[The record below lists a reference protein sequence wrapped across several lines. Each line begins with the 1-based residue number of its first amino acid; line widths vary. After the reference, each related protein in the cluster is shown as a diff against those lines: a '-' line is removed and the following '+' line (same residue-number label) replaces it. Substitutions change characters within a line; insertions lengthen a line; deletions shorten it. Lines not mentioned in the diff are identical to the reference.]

1 MSSNDVRAPVV
12 VGVSRSEAAQAAVDW
27 AADAAAR
34 HGRPLCLVHGQ
45 EWPAG
50 AAPKDRHDDPG
61 QIWASHFRARGQ
73 SLLDDLREAA
83 AARIPGLRIGTRLLD
98 GRPASVL
105 REAAEEAS
113 LLVVGVHH
121 VSGPGEVFTSG
132 GAGPAL
138 VGHPPCPVALVPAA
152 ASGFDPAGP
161 VLVGVDGS
169 AASAPAVSYA
179 FDEAAAWEADLLAV
193 QVRRPRYG
201 DWPEDLEESA
211 LDISEALAGWREKY
225 PQVLV
230 RQEVAVGS
238 PAVKLA
244 EAAADARCLV
254 VGSRGVGGFRGM
266 VLGSTSRSLSHM
278 APGPLVVVPRT
289 ATGPQ

>member
-1 MSSNDVRAPVV
+1 MSSNDVRTPVV
-12 VGVSRSEAAQAAVDW
+12 VGVSRSAAAQVAVDW

-34 HGRPLCLVHGQ
+34 HGRPLCLVHAQ

-61 QIWASHFRARGQ
+61 QVWASHFRAAGQ
-73 SLLDDLREAA
+73 SLLDDLREAT
-83 AARIPGLRIGTRLLD
+83 AARIPGLHISTRLLD
-98 GRPASVL
+98 GRPASAL

-113 LLVVGVHH
+113 LLVVGGRR
-121 VSGPGEVFTSG
+121 VSGPGEAFTFG

-138 VGHPPCPVALVPAA
+138 VGHPPCPVALVLDST
-152 ASGFDPAGP
+152 SGFDPSGP
-161 VLVGVDGS
+161 VMVGVDGS
-169 AASAPAVSYA
+169 AASAPAVSCA
-179 FDEAAAWEADLLAV
+179 FEEAAAWDADLLAV
-193 QVRRPRYG
+193 QVRRPRHG

-230 RQEVAVGS
+230 RQEVVVGN

-278 APGPLVVVPRT
+278 APGPLVVVPR
-289 ATGPQ
+289 AAASV